1 MKAVL
6 HRELIKFVNICGLYY
21 YAAVITFVT
30 LVTHVYTGG
39 PLTVDL
45 AIRVSGWSIAVNH
58 NLMSSV
64 STCLGLAGVYK
75 SLKRIEV

>member
-1 MKAVL
+1 M
-6 HRELIKFVNICGLYY
+6 VNICGLYY

-39 PLTVDL
+39 SLTVDL

-64 STCLGLAGVYK
+64 STWLGLAAVYK
-75 SLKRIEV
+75 SLKRIEVHQFNLTS